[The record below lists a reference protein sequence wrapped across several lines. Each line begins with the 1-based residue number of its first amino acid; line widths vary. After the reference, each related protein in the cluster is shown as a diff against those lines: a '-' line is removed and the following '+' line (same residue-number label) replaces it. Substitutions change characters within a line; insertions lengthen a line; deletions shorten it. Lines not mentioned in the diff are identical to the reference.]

1 MNKLSE
7 FIESSCTNDWL
18 ELDNMLVYVRK
29 GQHICNGKLLHTFDI
44 ANISVHP
51 DHQHEG
57 IFTSF
62 LEDVETLGLPVHVEN
77 VLTEQFANFF
87 RKREGYEVLVE
98 EYGMV
103 SFLKE

>member
-7 FIESSCTNDWL
+7 FVESSRTNDWL
-18 ELDNMLVYVRK
+18 QLDNMLVYVRK
-29 GQHICNGKLLHTFDI
+29 GQHVCNGKLLRTLDI

-51 DHQHEG
+51 DHQGEG
-57 IFTSF
+57 IFTCF
-62 LEDVETLGLPVHVEN
+62 LKEAETIGLPIHIEN

-87 RKREGYEVLVE
+87 RKRKGYEVLTENV
-98 EYGMV
+98 GMV